1 MAKYG
6 VRRKGWDILDTN
18 AHHSAFQRSCCLV
31 KEMFLSNI
39 EFRMGMGVHVLF
51 WLARPWVGQSPRQ
64 SQRFSDVRGIC
75 MLLLVIIQRGLEIM
89 WSGGVLFGGNWQSWK
104 EANFKRCCR
113 KQH

>member
-1 MAKYG
+1 MAEYG

-39 EFRMGMGVHVLF
+39 EFRMGMG
-51 WLARPWVGQSPRQ
+51 RSPRQ

-75 MLLLVIIQRGLEIM
+75 TLLLVIIQRGLEIM